1 MPREHDPTFTLENF
15 GPIRAG
21 SFTLRPLTV
30 FIGPNNT
37 GKSYTATLVYA
48 LARHLVRPLDLDRFL
63 LMSLYR
69 RREVNRS
76 STRARMD
83 LPDQIRLHLESKEEH
98 FPEILSERAKMAL
111 EQYFETHFL
120 ASTTSET
127 PVSIQVRVQD
137 REFFS
142 IVVED
147 ELSFFLAKEFEPRVQ
162 EADWPGDY
170 ARFSPRFDAER
181 WADLLIEDAW
191 IKILHRCGVDFEDA
205 WYLPPARSGFLAG
218 WPLLT
223 SLTIDFVRQAIGRNP
238 VSISSLSGT
247 AGDFVQLL
255 LNLIATA
262 GRGAF
267 PTETKALGA
276 PLEVL
281 EQHVLQGTIETPRS
295 QRDLGDLQ
303 YVTGGLRLPVH
314 RSSSMVGELA
324 PLDLVM
330 RRLLRPGDL
339 LVMDEPE
346 AHLHPENQRRIARVL
361 ARLAVAG
368 VTVIAPTHSPTIIHQ
383 LSNLVRASQL
393 DDAAFRE
400 LGLDESDRIGPE
412 MVGVYVFQSGENG
425 SVIRE
430 VEFDPEFGYPEDEF
444 LDVAESLSRQSY
456 QIDEKHPVT
465 A

>member
-1 MPREHDPTFTLENF
+1 
-15 GPIRAG
+15 
-21 SFTLRPLTV
+21 
-30 FIGPNNT
+30 
-37 GKSYTATLVYA
+37 
-48 LARHLVRPLDLDRFL
+48 
-63 LMSLYR
+63 
-69 RREVNRS
+69 
-76 STRARMD
+76 MD
-83 LPDQIRLHLESKEEH
+83 LPDQIRRHIESKEKD
-98 FPEILSERAKMAL
+98 FPKSLSERAKMAL
-111 EQYFETHFL
+111 EQYLGAHFL
-120 ASTTSET
+120 ASTASEA
-127 PVSIQVRVQD
+127 PVSIRVRVQD

-142 IVVED
+142 IIVED
-147 ELSFFLAKEFEPRVQ
+147 ELSFSLAKDFEPRVQ
-162 EADWPGDY
+162 EADWPDDH
-170 ARFSPRFDAER
+170 ARLFPRFDAEP

-191 IKILHRCGVDFEDA
+191 TKILHRCGLDFEDA

-262 GRGAF
+262 GKGAF
-267 PTETKALGA
+267 PTETKALDA
-276 PLEVL
+276 ALEVL

-295 QRDLGDLQ
+295 QKDLGDLQ
-303 YVTGGLRLPVH
+303 YVTRGLRLPVQ

-324 PLDLVM
+324 PLTLVM
-330 RRLLRPGDL
+330 RRLLRPGHL
-339 LVMDEPE
+339 LVIDEPE

-393 DDAAFRE
+393 DDASLHE
-400 LGLDESDRIGPE
+400 IGLQESDRIRPE
-412 MVGVYVFQSGENG
+412 MVGIYVFQATERG
-425 SVIRE
+425 SEIRE
-430 VEFDPEFGYPEDEF
+430 VPFDPEFGYPEDEF
-444 LDVAESLSRQSY
+444 LGVAESLSRQSY
-456 QIDEKHPVT
+456 QIDEKQPVT